1 MVCLSLAPFAIDN
14 LTAIG
19 NRRENMLFNK
29 FIRLAALCSFLF
41 SATGLLAWGEE
52 GHKIVAE
59 IAKRHLDK
67 ETLAAVMDALDGD
80 NFDDASIWM
89 DEVRKESRYFHMVTW
104 HYINLEKGEEYVKNK
119 EENSVNELRR
129 AVKKLNNRKKYN
141 KKDTAKH
148 LKIIFHLVG
157 DLHQP
162 LHNGYGSDRGGNN
175 VSVEYKGNETNLH
188 GLWDYEIISARKIT
202 VHDCLKLKAA
212 LSSEE
217 IKAVEKLNVVEWFK
231 QSRAFVDQAYE
242 IGDGKITE
250 AYVDKNAEVIKRQ
263 MLYGGMRLAAILKRL
278 YKKGAEKTKDD
289 SD

>member
-1 MVCLSLAPFAIDN
+1 MPLKKYIPLW
-14 LTAIG
+14 
-19 NRRENMLFNK
+19 
-29 FIRLAALCSFLF
+29 ALCSFLF
-41 SATGLLAWGEE
+41 SATGLFAWGEE

-67 ETLAAVMDALDGD
+67 DTLAAVTDALEGD
-80 NFDDASIWM
+80 SFEDASIWM
-89 DEVRKESRYFHMVTW
+89 DEVRKESRYFHMATW

-129 AVKKLNNRKKYN
+129 AVKQLNNRKKYS

-148 LKIIFHLVG
+148 IKIIFHLIG

-175 VSVEYKGNETNLH
+175 VKVEYNGNETNLH
-188 GLWDYEIISARKIT
+188 GLWDYEIISAKKIT
-202 VHDCLKLKAA
+202 AAECMKLKAA
-212 LSSEE
+212 LSADD
-217 IKAVEKLNVVEWFK
+217 IKAIEKLNVVDWFK

-250 AYVDKNAEVIKRQ
+250 AYVDKNAEVIKKQ

-278 YKKGAEKTKDD
+278 YKKGAEKTKDE
-289 SD
+289 SQ